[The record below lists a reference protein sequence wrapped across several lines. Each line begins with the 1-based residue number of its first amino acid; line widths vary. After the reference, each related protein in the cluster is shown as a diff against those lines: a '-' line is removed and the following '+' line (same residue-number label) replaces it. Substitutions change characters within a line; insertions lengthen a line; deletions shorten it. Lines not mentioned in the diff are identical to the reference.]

1 MPHEQN
7 KTIVKRLFAA
17 QLGNDLAAY
26 AELLADDLQW
36 EIMQSGI
43 DRPRSKT
50 EMLVMLGAVHAA
62 LGTGNWDKQIVGMV
76 AEGDSVAVE
85 ATATMELANGKL
97 YRQRY
102 HYLYRLRGGQ
112 VFFAREYLDTQ
123 AAVEAFRGLP
133 PIAAP
138 NQA

>member
-1 MPHEQN
+1 MSLEQN
-7 KTIVKRLFAA
+7 KTVVKRMFAA

-43 DRPRSKT
+43 DRPRSKS
-50 EMLVMLGAVHAA
+50 EMLDMLGAVHVA
-62 LGTGNWDKQIVGMV
+62 LGKGRWDKKVVGMV

-85 ATATMELANGKL
+85 ATATMELANGNL
-97 YRQRY
+97 YQQRY
-102 HYLYRLRGGQ
+102 HYLYRVRAGQ

-133 PIAAP
+133 PIAGP
-138 NQA
+138 NED